1 MLNFKSEEHRKL
13 YKWNPVYNFIMNIK
27 DRAIK
32 HEIDL
37 DDLSVPFKDIV
48 NKVGTEEQKK
58 IASILQFNR
67 NGYLVLVRYGNY
79 SDILSGEQDITMDGM
94 WDMYDGFYHECRSVV
109 IDIEKED
116 IVLCPFAKFRNLNE
130 GEENSLENIID
141 RIKNCESFEVSNKL
155 DGSMQSVTWYDGKV
169 VMAGSQAVDMNDSWR
184 LRDGYNMLMSNENY
198 VNFVKEY
205 GTFWT
210 IIFEYISLKD
220 AHVVKYSKEQ
230 EGLYLIGMRDKFDG
244 TIVPYKQILEMARK
258 WGIKTTILFDKN
270 LEEVLSD
277 THKYKANEM
286 EGFVLNIDGY
296 LLKVKCDDYVQIHKT
311 ISGLSSSNGV
321 IKAIA
326 DETFDD
332 FVSKIPSAYK
342 DRVNRVAV
350 DVFEYLRLMEIYVE
364 KVYKDCLKN
373 STDRKSFVVYLI
385 ENYSNYFKGYVI
397 NKYLGK
403 ENNYIKSG
411 NQKCPHYKK
420 INEIQKMLMWILGQT
435 NCMTFDERLKS
446 CPMCDAPAGLVYVP
460 FNDMD
465 VYFRPE
471 CTECGCG
478 WKYNYPT
485 KEEAI
490 EAWNKR
496 GPYKGLS
503 EFGD

>member
-258 WGIKTTILFDKN
+258 WGIKTTILFDK
-270 LEEVLSD
+270 
-277 THKYKANEM
+277 
-286 EGFVLNIDGY
+286 
-296 LLKVKCDDYVQIHKT
+296 
-311 ISGLSSSNGV
+311 
-321 IKAIA
+321 
-326 DETFDD
+326 
-332 FVSKIPSAYK
+332 
-342 DRVNRVAV
+342 
-350 DVFEYLRLMEIYVE
+350 
-364 KVYKDCLKN
+364 
-373 STDRKSFVVYLI
+373 
-385 ENYSNYFKGYVI
+385 
-397 NKYLGK
+397 
-403 ENNYIKSG
+403 
-411 NQKCPHYKK
+411 
-420 INEIQKMLMWILGQT
+420 
-435 NCMTFDERLKS
+435 
-446 CPMCDAPAGLVYVP
+446 
-460 FNDMD
+460 
-465 VYFRPE
+465 
-471 CTECGCG
+471 
-478 WKYNYPT
+478 
-485 KEEAI
+485 
-490 EAWNKR
+490 
-496 GPYKGLS
+496 
-503 EFGD
+503 